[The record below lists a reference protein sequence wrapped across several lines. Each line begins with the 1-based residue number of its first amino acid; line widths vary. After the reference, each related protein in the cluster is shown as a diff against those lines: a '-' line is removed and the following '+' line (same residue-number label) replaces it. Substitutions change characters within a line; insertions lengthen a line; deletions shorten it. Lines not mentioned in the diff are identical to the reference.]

1 MKRCLETYMEN
12 IVFGGDK
19 APQLNAANRY
29 YPDDNFRV
37 SFGFVSTKERKEIRR
52 NNKGFILGFVKP
64 AADKKWYQG
73 GSFQTLFSLV
83 SGLDRYLTLFD
94 SFLFALVPRSQTTVL
109 SRLGE
114 KESRETTRPL

>member
-19 APQLNAANRY
+19 ASQLNAANRY

-64 AADKKWYQG
+64 AADKKW
-73 GSFQTLFSLV
+73 
-83 SGLDRYLTLFD
+83 
-94 SFLFALVPRSQTTVL
+94 
-109 SRLGE
+109 
-114 KESRETTRPL
+114 

>member
-1 MKRCLETYMEN
+1 MKHCLETYMEN

-64 AADKKWYQG
+64 AADKKW
-73 GSFQTLFSLV
+73 
-83 SGLDRYLTLFD
+83 
-94 SFLFALVPRSQTTVL
+94 
-109 SRLGE
+109 
-114 KESRETTRPL
+114 